1 MIIEHLLDD
10 NNLTNTEKSIAQF
23 LLNKDQKINNL
34 TSSELGKQS
43 YTSQAAVTRLY
54 KKLGFNNFR
63 EFLSTLILERNDY
76 LKYNDLPT
84 EHPEQYFTSLED
96 TEKVIASLY
105 EKAMIQTN
113 RLLDKNVVLIKEIAK
128 ILKNRN
134 VYTVGILGKKGK
146 DLIQLC
152 HDYLLFDTSL
162 FEDID
167 SLCATFSAEYV
178 INILYATLLYRLEL
192 SNYMHYLK

>member
-63 EFLSTLILERNDY
+63 EFLSTLILE
-76 LKYNDLPT
+76 
-84 EHPEQYFTSLED
+84 
-96 TEKVIASLY
+96 
-105 EKAMIQTN
+105 MI
-113 RLLDKNVVLIKEIAK
+113 
-128 ILKNRN
+128 ILNIMISQLS
-134 VYTVGILGKKGK
+134 ILN
-146 DLIQLC
+146 
-152 HDYLLFDTSL
+152 S
-162 FEDID
+162 
-167 SLCATFSAEYV
+167 
-178 INILYATLLYRLEL
+178 ILHL
-192 SNYMHYLK
+192 

>member
-76 LKYNDLPT
+76 LKYNISQL
-84 EHPEQYFTSLED
+84 S
-96 TEKVIASLY
+96 
-105 EKAMIQTN
+105 
-113 RLLDKNVVLIKEIAK
+113 
-128 ILKNRN
+128 ILNS
-134 VYTVGILGKKGK
+134 ILH
-146 DLIQLC
+146 L
-152 HDYLLFDTSL
+152 
-162 FEDID
+162 
-167 SLCATFSAEYV
+167 
-178 INILYATLLYRLEL
+178 
-192 SNYMHYLK
+192 

>member
-63 EFLSTLILERNDY
+63 EFLSTLILE
-76 LKYNDLPT
+76 K
-84 EHPEQYFTSLED
+84 E
-96 TEKVIASLY
+96 
-105 EKAMIQTN
+105 MI
-113 RLLDKNVVLIKEIAK
+113 
-128 ILKNRN
+128 ILNIMISQLS
-134 VYTVGILGKKGK
+134 ILN
-146 DLIQLC
+146 
-152 HDYLLFDTSL
+152 S
-162 FEDID
+162 
-167 SLCATFSAEYV
+167 
-178 INILYATLLYRLEL
+178 ILHL
-192 SNYMHYLK
+192 